1 MGSAWSSLG
10 TGTAAV
16 ALYARGNRKSALV
29 CALLFLAIRYRKGII
44 AYLVVRHM
52 IKNVGMP
59 KKKYSE
65 VPPPPALDYTVPE
78 SWAARPGKDSLAE
91 LVPAGE
97 AAVASEDR
105 LVDCF
110 YGACVCV

>member
-44 AYLVVRHM
+44 AYLVVRGGDER
-52 IKNVGMP
+52 KR
-59 KKKYSE
+59 E
-65 VPPPPALDYTVPE
+65 RRERL
-78 SWAARPGKDSLAE
+78 SL
-91 LVPAGE
+91 
-97 AAVASEDR
+97 S
-105 LVDCF
+105 
-110 YGACVCV
+110 